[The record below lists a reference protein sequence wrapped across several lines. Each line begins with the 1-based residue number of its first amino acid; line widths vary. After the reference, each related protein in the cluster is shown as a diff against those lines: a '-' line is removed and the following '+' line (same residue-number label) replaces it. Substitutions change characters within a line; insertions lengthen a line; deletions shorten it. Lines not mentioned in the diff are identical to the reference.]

1 MKIILLGAPGA
12 GKGTQAEKISKKFG
26 IPTISTGFI
35 IRNAIANE
43 TEVGKVAKGYID
55 KGQLV
60 PDEVVTNILMERIS
74 NEDCKDGFILDGYPR
89 TIAQGESLDDNNIKI
104 DYVIDL
110 VVPDEVILGRL
121 TGRRECSK
129 CGRTYHIV
137 DNKPSV
143 EGICDACGGELICR
157 KDDNPETIKNRL
169 EVYHSQTEPLEKFYT
184 DKGLL
189 CKVIGQDSVDGTYAE
204 VLKVLEA

>member
-35 IRNAIANE
+35 IRNAIANG

-60 PDEVVTNILMERIS
+60 PDEVVTKLLLERLE
-74 NEDCKDGFILDGYPR
+74 NEDCKNGFILDGYPR
-89 TIAQGESLDDNNIKI
+89 TITQGESLVENNINI
-104 DYVIDL
+104 DYVLDL
-110 VVPDEVILGRL
+110 EVPDEIILGRL

-129 CGRTYHIV
+129 CGKTYHIV

-169 EVYHSQTEPLEKFYT
+169 EVYHSQTEPLKNFYT

-189 CKVIGQDSVDGTYAE
+189 RKIVGKDSVDDTYAE
-204 VLKVLEA
+204 VVKVLEA